1 MIDYIIF
8 NNLAFRIE
16 TQLRD
21 LRSMIDS
28 TIKSVIDT
36 GADLAESGEYEES
49 QEFVGVLKDFLKMDQ
64 VIGKEMIKAD
74 EFNRSLRD
82 NEDVATRDFEE
93 FMAIKEGNREVSI
106 KWSDNSVMK
115 EYNEITWECG
125 PGYGNRQTYPLI
137 ANDDGRDDDEF
148 VVQVRDSLICP
159 ISQGQ
164 MKDPVKNPACRHSY
178 SKEMIE
184 RLFSQSVSGSQ
195 AISCPVSGC
204 RGVVQR
210 RNLERDENLER
221 KISKI
226 ESRIFNK

>member
-1 MIDYIIF
+1 MID
-8 NNLAFRIE
+8 N
-16 TQLRD
+16 
-21 LRSMIDS
+21 

-49 QEFVGVLKDFLKMDQ
+49 QEFVGVLKDFLKMGH
-64 VIGKEMIKAD
+64 VIDKEMIKAED
-74 EFNRSLRD
+74 FSRSLRD
-82 NEDVATRDFEE
+82 DGIIATSYFEE
-93 FMAIKEGNREVSI
+93 FKAIKEGNRDVSI
-106 KWSDNSVMK
+106 KWSDNSAMK
-115 EYNEITWECG
+115 DYNEITWECG
-125 PGYGNRQTYPLI
+125 PGYGNRQAYPLI
-137 ANDDGRDDDEF
+137 VNDDGRDDDEF

-164 MKDPVKNPACRHSY
+164 MKDPVRNPACRHSY

-210 RNLERDENLER
+210 RNLVRDENLER
-221 KISKI
+221 KIFII